1 MFTLITGTTNGLGK
15 SIAEILLKNKFK
27 VIGVDKR
34 KNKFFR
40 DKNFYSFKLNL
51 KNNKEV
57 HNFINKL
64 EKKKFLPDYFIL
76 NAGINL
82 YDNNKYFDLNK
93 FKKCFEINFYGV
105 MNFVDALENLRI
117 KNKHVVCISSTSNII
132 PNPTAL
138 GYFSSKV
145 LLKKNFSILNLN
157 RTNIYKTI
165 ILSPVKTKIS
175 RNMKPPKG
183 LGGMIYNML
192 AINAEDAAN
201 KIINFS
207 KNKRK
212 IIHITKIA
220 FFIYYIIKFCMI
232 FLPKLYTGG
241 KK

>member
-15 SIAEILLKNKFK
+15 SITEILLKNKFK
-27 VIGVDKR
+27 VIGIDKR

-40 DKNFYSFKLNL
+40 DKNFYSFKLNIE
-51 KNNKEV
+51 NNKDV
-57 HNFINKL
+57 YNFINKL
-64 EKKKFLPDYFIL
+64 KKNKFLPDCLIL

-82 YDNNKYFDLNK
+82 YDNNKHFNLSK

-105 MNFVDALENLRI
+105 MNFVDALENLKI
-117 KNKHVVCISSTSNII
+117 KNKHVVTISSTSNII

-138 GYFSSKV
+138 GYFSSKI
-145 LLKKNFSILNLN
+145 LLKKNFLILNLN

-175 RNMKPPKG
+175 RNMKSPKG
-183 LGGMIYNML
+183 LGGIIYNIL
-192 AINAEDAAN
+192 AINVEDAAIKVIN
-201 KIINFS
+201 FCKNEKKIIY
-207 KNKRK
+207 
-212 IIHITKIA
+212 ITKIA
-220 FFIYYIIKFCMI
+220 FFIYYIIKFFMV

>member
-15 SIAEILLKNKFK
+15 AVTEILLRKKFK

-40 DKNFYSFKLNL
+40 DKNFYSFKLNIE
-51 KNNKEV
+51 NNKDV
-57 HNFINKL
+57 YNFINKL
-64 EKKKFLPDYFIL
+64 KKKRFLPNCFIL

-82 YDNNKYFDLNK
+82 YDNTNYFNLDK

-105 MNFVDALENLRI
+105 MNFVHALENLKI

-138 GYFSSKV
+138 GYFSSKD
-145 LLKKNFSILNLN
+145 LLKKNFLILNLN

-183 LGGMIYNML
+183 LGGIIYNL
-192 AINAEDAAN
+192 LLINAEDAAI
-201 KIINFS
+201 KILNFS
-207 KNKRK
+207 KNTKK
-212 IIHITKIA
+212 IIHITKTS
-220 FFIYYIIKFCMI
+220 FFIYHIIKFYMM